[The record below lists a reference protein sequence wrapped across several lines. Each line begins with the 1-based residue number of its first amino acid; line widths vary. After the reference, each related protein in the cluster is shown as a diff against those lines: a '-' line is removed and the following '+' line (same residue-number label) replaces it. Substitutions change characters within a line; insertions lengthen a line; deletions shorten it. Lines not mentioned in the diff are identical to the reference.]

1 MDDVLRYRPGLFP
14 CERCGHRRDMHEELA
29 GVRRC
34 RACDYIANRFPC
46 STATLRD
53 EAVLDALSFGDDE
66 GLPPLS

>member
-1 MDDVLRYRPGLFP
+1 
-14 CERCGHRRDMHEELA
+14 MHEELA